1 MGLMKRWARYAAT
14 GVLVLM
20 LACFAGASARAEQG
34 SGVDVILLMD
44 ASAMTVLGGLGEEEP
59 WLACP
64 CLNPE
69 HFYLKPVA
77 VDAQQTAACVTF
89 PDAAPL
95 PKGQTARAGEL
106 SVYDEMLGAWVA
118 LSPAREYRFCHSFL
132 SEPEARGW
140 QPWQYHFMRDGSG
153 APVRIAHG
161 AACGCFGRE
170 EAAKAL
176 ARALAEAVLT
186 AGGENRVA
194 FCAFGEAGSS
204 R

>member
-14 GVLVLM
+14 GVFVLM

-69 HFYLKPVA
+69 HFYLKPA
-77 VDAQQTAACVTF
+77 AADAQQLAAGVTF

-106 SVYDEMLGAWVA
+106 CVYDEMLGAWVA
-118 LSPAREYRFCHSFL
+118 LSLAQEYRFCHSFL

-140 QPWQYHFMRDGSG
+140 QPWQYHFMRDGSCLLYTSPSPRDRG
-153 APVRIAHG
+153 
-161 AACGCFGRE
+161 
-170 EAAKAL
+170 
-176 ARALAEAVLT
+176 
-186 AGGENRVA
+186 
-194 FCAFGEAGSS
+194 
-204 R
+204 

>member
-14 GVLVLM
+14 GMLVLM

-34 SGVDVILLMD
+34 DGVDVILLMD
-44 ASAMTVLGGLGEEEP
+44 ASAMTSLGGLGEEEP

-77 VDAQQTAACVTF
+77 ADAQQTAAGITF

-106 SVYDEMLGAWVA
+106 SVYDEMLGAGIP
-118 LSPAREYRFCHSFL
+118 LLP
-132 SEPEARGW
+132 
-140 QPWQYHFMRDGSG
+140 
-153 APVRIAHG
+153 
-161 AACGCFGRE
+161 
-170 EAAKAL
+170 
-176 ARALAEAVLT
+176 
-186 AGGENRVA
+186 
-194 FCAFGEAGSS
+194 
-204 R
+204 